1 LAAVAVR
8 VGLAA
13 IQYLAQLHRQA
24 AAVVVGQLLL
34 SAVRVVVLVGLQVAE
49 QSPVQ
54 LERQD
59 KAVKAEVAVLLLP
72 LQAAAVVQVPLA
84 YLVLQMLAEMVER
97 EQLPQ

>member
-1 LAAVAVR
+1 VAAVLAR
-8 VGLAA
+8 LAA
-13 IQYLAQLHRQA
+13 IQYLAQLHQQA
-24 AAVVVGQLLL
+24 AAAVVGQLLL

-59 KAVKAEVAVLLLP
+59 KVVKAEVVVLLLP

-84 YLVLQMLAEMVER
+84 YRVVQVQAEMVEL
-97 EQLPQ
+97 EQLRQ